1 MIPRI
6 SVVIPAYN
14 AAATLPA
21 CLSALGRQVNVP
33 APFEVLV
40 IDDGSCDASAAVVR
54 QFSTRLPGSASGS
67 DLAADVKLLQQP
79 HAGAAAA
86 RNRGIH
92 AARGE
97 LIFFTDADCV
107 PADDWLAAMARPF
120 ERPGVA
126 GCEGVYATRQT
137 ELIARFAQLE
147 YQVKYRAMAG
157 CDRIDFVGTN
167 CGGYRRPVLLA
178 AGGFDSSLPGA
189 WVEDVELAFRVS
201 ALGHRLVFNP
211 AAVVRHR
218 HSTTLLGYLAR
229 KAHYGFWRARVYA
242 RHPAKLRGDAY
253 TPRAMRWQML
263 LACVGSLAGVAA
275 WLWPAAL
282 GVFAAALAL
291 FLLMC
296 LPFVRPALKQ
306 SDLGMALIAPLVLW
320 LRALALAGGLLL
332 GAICLCYNLALSQAA
347 RPRSVKEQ
355 HL

>member
-21 CLSALGRQVNVP
+21 CLAALGRQVNVP

-40 IDDGSCDASAAVVR
+40 IDDGSCDSTAAVVR
-54 QFSTRLPGSASGS
+54 QFSARLPGSASGS
-67 DLAADVKLLQQP
+67 DLAADVQLLQQP

-86 RNRGIH
+86 RNRGIQ

-157 CDRIDFVGTN
+157 CDSIDFVGTN

-189 WVEDVELAFRVS
+189 CVEDVELAFRVS

-218 HSTTLLGYLAR
+218 HPATLRGYLAR

-306 SDLGMALIAPLVLW
+306 SDLGLALIAPLVLW

-332 GAICLCYNLALSQAA
+332 GAMCLCYNLALSQAA
-347 RPRSVKEQ
+347 RPRSVREQ